1 MTGAPSDRVRLDV
14 WLDVACLLPTRSQ
27 ARRAIDAGHV
37 RVNGERAKPARL
49 IQVSDEI
56 ELRSP
61 GRVRTFVVR
70 ALRERNV
77 PRAEAHTL
85 YRETTPAPSA
95 EDIELLRSMRAVRV
109 LRPAGAGRP
118 TKRDRRRLDRLRRD

>member
-1 MTGAPSDRVRLDV
+1 MSRVRMDV

-37 RVNGERAKPARL
+37 RINGERAKPARL
-49 IQVSDEI
+49 VGAGDEI

-61 GRVRTFVVR
+61 ARVRTFVVCEV
-70 ALRERNV
+70 RETNV
-77 PRAEAHTL
+77 PRAEARTL
-85 YRETTPAPSA
+85 YRETTPAPTA
-95 EDIELLRSMRAVRV
+95 EEIDLRRSMRAVRV

-118 TKRDRRRLDRLRRD
+118 TKRDRRRLDRLREG